1 MTKNLFLSFFGIT
14 SRDTFF
20 SNNILLKTRKD
31 DEPFAG
37 IEITD
42 DGREI
47 LHVGNPPLTRGHVV
61 EIDDQ

>member
-14 SRDTFF
+14 SKDTFF

-31 DEPFAG
+31 DEPFAC

-42 DGREI
+42 DGHEI
-47 LHVGNPPLTRGHVV
+47 LHVGNPLSTRGHVV
-61 EIDDQ
+61 EIGE